1 MVNASTGA
9 NSSPDRSDWLSVVG
23 QQSQFAIALLDPATL
38 TIQQAND
45 SFAQLTGMQFP
56 NGTRLCDLFADFD
69 ETTQEQLYHRHLLR
83 PILRDIYQFEAG
95 DWRFLDE
102 PIVAAI
108 ENPLSSETR
117 YVEFWLRS
125 REIKVERIDPQID
138 ELANLDLA
146 RLLGQEVMSQQMWEE
161 KIQWSNY
168 RVTGQLL
175 WEGLDITP
183 QEQIQRLMG
192 WLIERDSVFEPAN
205 FAALGEQMRSLFRA
219 AGHLLLALKE
229 DGVQVMFGS
238 ADRWQEELYY
248 SFESLSD
255 SHFIRAAEANRI
267 WNVPDLERD
276 CPTALEQM
284 LLERGLRSLLIVPLW
299 RDGTRKAEGLSS
311 FLFGFAVAASDRA
324 NNFERLDADRAIAL
338 IPAFKAA
345 FRQAVREKLTRI
357 HPAVEWR
364 FLQEAERR
372 SLGLPP
378 EPIVFTDV
386 YPMYAIS
393 DVRGSST
400 ERNLAIQTDLLEQF
414 NLALA
419 IVEAAARE
427 RQIGFL
433 DQLKLDLQLYADR
446 LARAI
451 EAEDE
456 VGALDYLKKHLDVY
470 FDYFRQCG
478 PAAIAAVEAYQ
489 QACANEH
496 RSVSEARDRYDQA
509 LNTIN
514 AHLRA
519 TWERHQV
526 KMQQILPHYC
536 DLEVTDGIERILYV
550 GASINPQFSLFHL
563 HSLRYDQ
570 LRALCDCART
580 CLEVRDR
587 LDIPLEVS
595 HLVLV
600 QNTTV
605 DIFHDEKTEKQF
617 DVRDPRSTRYE
628 IVKKRIDKAKDAKDG
643 TRITQPGMLTVVYST
658 HDEWTEYHQYLRY
671 LVREGWV
678 GCKIDSGTIE
688 PLQSVTG
695 LKYARVPVLPAKV
708 E

>member
-1 MVNASTGA
+1 MVDASTGLK
-9 NSSPDRSDWLSVVG
+9 NSPQSQDWLSAVG

-38 TIQQAND
+38 SVQQAND
-45 SFAQLTGMQFP
+45 SFAQLAGRESP
-56 NGTRLCDLFADFD
+56 SGTRLCDLFADFD

-83 PILRDIYQFEAG
+83 AILRDIYQFEGG

-102 PIVAAI
+102 PVVA
-108 ENPLSSETR
+108 LLQGSSSPEKR

-125 REIKVERIDPQID
+125 RDLAVERIDPEID
-138 ELANLDLA
+138 ELGDIDIAQWLDREA
-146 RLLGQEVMSQQMWEE
+146 ISQQMWEE

-175 WEGLDITP
+175 WEGLDITAR
-183 QEQIQRLMG
+183 EQVQRLMG
-192 WLIERDSVFEPAN
+192 WLIEQESLFEPTY
-205 FAALGEQMRSLFRA
+205 FSALGEQMRSLFRA
-219 AGHLLLALKE
+219 SGHLLLVLKQE
-229 DGVQVMFGS
+229 RVQAILG
-238 ADRWQEELYY
+238 WQERLPEDASY
-248 SFESLSD
+248 SLESLED
-255 SHFIRAAEANRI
+255 SHFLRAAEVNRI

-284 LLERGLRSLLIVPLW
+284 LRDRGVRSLLIVPLW
-299 RDGTRKAEGLSS
+299 RDGTRNAEGLAS
-311 FLFGFAVAASDRA
+311 FLFGFVAVASDRA
-324 NNFERLDADRAIAL
+324 NNFERLDAERAKSL

-345 FRQAVREKLTRI
+345 FRQAVPEPFTRI

-372 SLGLPP
+372 SLGLPA
-378 EPIVFTDV
+378 EPIAFADV
-386 YPMYAIS
+386 HPMYAIS

-419 IVEAAARE
+419 IVEAASQE

-433 DQLKLDLQLYADR
+433 DQLAIDLQLYADR
-446 LARAI
+446 LSREI
-451 EAEDE
+451 KAEDE
-456 VGALDYLKKHLDVY
+456 VGALDYLKKHFEVY
-470 FDYFRQCG
+470 FDYFRQCSS
-478 PAAIAAVEAYQ
+478 PVLAAVETYE
-489 QACANEH
+489 QACANDH
-496 RSVSEARDRYDQA
+496 HSVSEARDRYDRA
-509 LNTIN
+509 LNAIN

-536 DLEVTDGIERILYV
+536 DLEVADGIDHILYV
-550 GASINPQFSLFHL
+550 GTSINPQFSLFHL

-570 LRALCDCART
+570 LRAVCDCART
-580 CLEVRDR
+580 CLELRDR
-587 LDIPLEVS
+587 LEIPLDVS

-605 DIFHDEKTEKQF
+605 DIFHDEKTEKIF
-617 DVRDPRSTRYE
+617 DVRGTRDTRYE
-628 IVKKRIDKAKDAKDG
+628 IVKKRIDKARDAKDG
-643 TRITQPGMLTVVYST
+643 TRITQPGMLTVVYSAQ
-658 HDEWTEYHQYLRY
+658 DEWTEYHQYLRY

-688 PLQSVTG
+688 PLQGVTG
-695 LKYARVPVLPAKV
+695 LKYARVPVRLAEV